1 MLQSMG
7 SQRVRHA
14 LVTEQQGCFHH
25 LAVVKTLLWTWV
37 CRCLSQPLFSVFG
50 EQTQGGNRWGI
61 WSLCVS
67 RCVYLATLGLN
78 CGVQTLSYSMWALV
92 P

>member
-1 MLQSMG
+1 MWMG
-7 SQRVRHA
+7 ATLSLSVDQWMD
-14 LVTEQQGCFHH
+14 LWLIPTFW
-25 LAVVKTLLWTWV
+25 LLWTWV